1 MEDPPEVEKKRLCID
16 IARMVL
22 CQPEVNSNEREGNK
36 SEQRA

>member
-16 IARMVL
+16 IAQMVL
-22 CQPEVNSNEREGNK
+22 CQPEVNSNDRDESK

>member
-16 IARMVL
+16 IGRMFV
-22 CQPEVNSNEREGNK
+22 CQPEVNSNEREESK